1 MVAAPM
7 TAVARVSLKPGHVRP
22 IYAGHPWVFQQAVG
36 RVEGGPTAGGEVV
49 VVDPQGRPLGRGL
62 WSPKSA
68 IAVRILSTDV
78 DTKLDGAFFR
88 QRLRRALELR
98 RALDLPGG
106 AAGRETTG
114 FRAVHG
120 EGDGLPGLIVDLFG
134 DVACV
139 QLNTIGMR
147 LREGLVYDALLAE
160 IGPRAIVDRTGE
172 VAARME
178 GFELT
183 PGVVR
188 GDASIDEIAFRE
200 RGLEIAVPLALG
212 QKTGF
217 YVDQRPL
224 RGRVEELARGR
235 RVLDA
240 YSFVGAF
247 GLGAARGGASE
258 VTCVDESAAAV
269 TVGAELAR
277 RNGVAQRI
285 SYVRSDARK
294 FLESASNHGGYDLV
308 VCDPPKLA
316 TTQKSRDG
324 ALGAYQRLALSACR
338 ATKPR
343 GFLVFCSCSGAVSTD
358 DLVRALA
365 LGARQANLGAVVLER
380 WSQGPDHPVPAAFP
394 EGLYLKAL
402 VAQIVPLAG
411 GG

>member
-1 MVAAPM
+1 MVGATM
-7 TAVARVSLKPGHVRP
+7 TAAARVTLKQGHVRP
-22 IYAGHPWVFQQAVG
+22 IYAGHPWVFQQAVA
-36 RVEGGPTAGGEVV
+36 RVEGGPTAGAEVI

-62 WSPKSA
+62 WSPTSA
-68 IAVRILSTDV
+68 IAVRILSSDV

-106 AAGRETTG
+106 APGRETTG

-120 EGDGLPGLIVDLFG
+120 EGDGLPGLIVDVFG

-147 LREGLVYDALLAE
+147 QREGLVYDALAAE

-172 VAARME
+172 VAAKME

-183 PGVVR
+183 PGIVR
-188 GDASIDEIAFRE
+188 GDASVAEIAFRE

-224 RGRVEELARGR
+224 RGRVEELSRGR

-258 VTCVDESAAAV
+258 VTCVDESASAV

-277 RNGVAQRI
+277 RNGVSERVSFIRA
-285 SYVRSDARK
+285 DARK
-294 FLESASNHGGYDLV
+294 FLEGASNQGGYDLV

-316 TTQKSRDG
+316 TTQKTRDG
-324 ALGAYQRLALSACR
+324 ALGAYQRLAVSACR
-338 ATKPR
+338 ATRPR
-343 GFLVFCSCSGAVSTD
+343 GLLVFCSCSGAVSTD

-411 GG
+411 AG